1 MTLAVIPAFM
11 REPPDLELTL
21 AAVESIHATADGEVS
36 VIVVD
41 DFSPSL
47 PLVEELSLK
56 RTSVGFDLY
65 RNRENEGFS
74 RSVNV
79 GLQMALDQ
87 GEDAVLVN
95 ADIEVL
101 THGWDRIMR
110 EQLDTHDEPAAV
122 VGALLVYPGGE
133 LIQHAGT
140 FFSLLTR
147 IWDHRFRFAPATLP
161 EALVPC
167 RCPVTAAFQFIRH
180 STLER
185 VGIYDGEFRMA
196 WEDVDYCLRVFD
208 AGLECI
214 YTPEVCAIH
223 HESIF
228 RGRADSKQDKWQER
242 GLARLT
248 DKHAHTNFAEWVP
261 ELV

>member
-1 MTLAVIPAFM
+1 MTLVVIPVFM
-11 REPPDLELTL
+11 REPPDFAVTL
-21 AAVESIHATADGEVS
+21 AAVESVHRTASDQPRVLL
-36 VIVVD
+36 VD
-41 DFSPSL
+41 DCSPARA
-47 PLVEELSLK
+47 LVLELAAE
-56 RTSVGFDLY
+56 RQRFGFELR
-65 RNRENEGFS
+65 RNKVNEGFS

-79 GLQMALDQ
+79 GLRMALAE

-95 ADIEVL
+95 ADVEIL
-101 THGWDRIMR
+101 TPGWDRIMR
-110 EQLDTHDEPAAV
+110 DQDAAV
-122 VGALLVYPGGE
+122 VGALLLYPGE
-133 LIQHAGT
+133 QLIQHAGT

-167 RCPVTAAFQFIRH
+167 RCPVTAAFQYIRH
-180 STLER
+180 STLEA
-185 VGIYDGEFRMA
+185 VGVYDPEFRMA

-208 AGLECI
+208 AGLDCL
-214 YTPEVCAIH
+214 YAPEVRALH

-228 RGRADSKQDKWQER
+228 RGRADRHLDEWQSK

-248 DKHAHTNFAEWVP
+248 DKHRHTNFAQWVP